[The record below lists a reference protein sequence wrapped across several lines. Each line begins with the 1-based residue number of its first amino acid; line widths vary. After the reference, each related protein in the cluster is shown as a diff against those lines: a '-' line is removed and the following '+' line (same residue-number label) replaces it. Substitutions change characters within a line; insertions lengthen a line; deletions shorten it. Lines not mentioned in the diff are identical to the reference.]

1 MTQSHPL
8 GERLRARLRLS
19 GYWKKG
25 RADLVRF
32 CREKGYRH
40 QYLYA
45 WMHGRVPGQQN
56 LARLAKDLGT
66 SMAWL
71 LFGKEEIAEADV
83 AVRLRVMPEAGA
95 GRPERDVTSEL
106 LRQAPPAPSKATSDI
121 PPRQARIIGLM
132 DHQFK
137 RLRDLAQRLVEEEAK
152 TRALQE
158 AAGSLAETLDPAE
171 AADRIVSN
179 VFRLLRVRCSTLYR
193 FDPASGALVCV
204 AAAGEHGP
212 GEWIGRVLDI
222 GEGVVGRALLERRPI
237 YTSQLLS
244 DPGIVVPAWLAEM
257 AQADGVQSAVGVPLS
272 VGGEVVGGLGVGDS
286 PGREFTEEEIDLL
299 CAFAGHAAIA
309 IQNARLYA
317 ETERRRRE
325 AEVLAEVTRTINSS
339 LELDAVFHAVAK
351 GAREL
356 CGSDIAMIALREP
369 GTEVFV
375 FRYWIGARYEGHHAL
390 RIEPGKGVGG
400 QVLLTGRPFRTD
412 DYSADPRISRDF
424 LAEALEEG
432 IVADTAVPIRS
443 GDQVEGLLY
452 VQNRSHRRFTNRDE
466 EVLMRLADHAAI
478 AIQNA
483 RLYAETERRR
493 QEAETLAEVGRILSQ
508 SLDPKKVGQQIVDS
522 VRALIGAEIVSLQ
535 RVEEESGALVKL
547 ATSMSAGA
555 ACEWNAR
562 LTRGSGA
569 VGLAIHQRAPVTS
582 HDVLAD
588 ARLMFTAEERRCL
601 ERTSYRAVLAVPLLV
616 HDRVIGG
623 LSIGDRPGRVFEPE
637 RKRLAQAFADQAA
650 LALYNALLHKEVR
663 DARDF
668 LRAVATNSTD
678 LVIATDLAGRIT
690 YVSPGIEGIL
700 GYRAPEMVGTPIA
713 GYVREGPAKARAVLR
728 RLVAA
733 GQIANY
739 ETVFRTKDEDWVEGT
754 ATISLLRD
762 TNGAVIGAL
771 GVITAPRNPRDGKHN

>member
-8 GERLRARLRLS
+8 GERLRARLKLS

-25 RADLVRF
+25 RPDLVRF

-45 WMHGRVPGQQN
+45 WMKGRVPGQQN

-106 LRQAPPAPSKATSDI
+106 LRQALPAPSQATSDT
-121 PPRQARIIGLM
+121 PPRQARIIGMM

-137 RLRDLAQRLVEEEAK
+137 RLRELTERLVEEEAK
-152 TRALQE
+152 TQALQE
-158 AAGSLAETLDPAE
+158 AAGSLAETLDPAQ

-204 AAAGEHGP
+204 AAAGEHGS

-309 IQNARLYA
+309 IQNAHLYA
-317 ETERRRRE
+317 ETERRRR
-325 AEVLAEVTRTINSS
+325 
-339 LELDAVFHAVAK
+339 
-351 GAREL
+351 
-356 CGSDIAMIALREP
+356 
-369 GTEVFV
+369 
-375 FRYWIGARYEGHHAL
+375 
-390 RIEPGKGVGG
+390 
-400 QVLLTGRPFRTD
+400 
-412 DYSADPRISRDF
+412 
-424 LAEALEEG
+424 
-432 IVADTAVPIRS
+432 
-443 GDQVEGLLY
+443 
-452 VQNRSHRRFTNRDE
+452 
-466 EVLMRLADHAAI
+466 
-478 AIQNA
+478 
-483 RLYAETERRR
+483 
-493 QEAETLAEVGRILSQ
+493 EAETLAEVGRILSQ
-508 SLDPKKVGQQIVDS
+508 SLDPEKVGQQIVDS
-522 VRALIGAEIVSLQ
+522 VRALVGAEIVSLQ

-547 ATSMSAGA
+547 ATSMPAGA
-555 ACEWNAR
+555 AHEWNAR

-582 HDVLAD
+582 RDVLAD
-588 ARLMFTAEERRCL
+588 ARLTFTAEERACL
-601 ERTSYRAVLAVPLLV
+601 ERTSYRAVLAFPLV
-616 HDRVIGG
+616 AHDRVIGG
-623 LSIGDRPGRVFEPE
+623 LSIGDRAGRVFEPE

-650 LALYNALLHKEVR
+650 LALDNALLHKEVR

-678 LVIATDLAGRIT
+678 SVIATDLSGRIT
-690 YVSPGIEGIL
+690 YVSPGIEEIL
-700 GYRAPEMVGTPIA
+700 GYRAVEMVGTSID
-713 GYVREGPAKARAVLR
+713 GYVLEGPAKARSLLR
-728 RLVAA
+728 RLVAD

-739 ETVFRTKDEDWVEGT
+739 ETVFRTKDGKWVERI
-754 ATISLLRD
+754 AMISLLRD
-762 TNGAVIGAL
+762 GNGAVIGAL
-771 GVITAPRNPRDGKHN
+771 GAITAPQSPGNGERI